1 MDDTLRAAQ
10 LQYLR
15 EKNLSQLRNY
25 EQHRARMAPSPPP
38 LRGGGRWAGRHLNFP
53 SRSASR
59 CSTPSTSPSLYRSS
73 MANVS
78 PATARASPASR
89 PARPPSLD
97 MARPIHPQSARDR
110 HDVLNPADASPPRV
124 LFTTAEE
131 KDTSTMSSLQRSP
144 SHDSPVGS
152 ARNAARAKRARVTML
167 HTDPNAMGL
176 SSPYLIQEAHH
187 TFGTIDKDNSG
198 TIDMHELGAVGTSRI
213 SHTCRPWLRRTS
225 DPACLH
231 CVACACGRIPPLP
244 LMNHTHLYTH
254 LSCTFCLACRGCV
267 ALRYACC

>member
-1 MDDTLRAAQ
+1 MRS
-10 LQYLR
+10 
-15 EKNLSQLRNY
+15 NLPTYSTALFVSSTWR
-25 EQHRARMAPSPPP
+25 RARVHKDVIDYVT
-38 LRGGGRWAGRHLNFP
+38 RGDFVFVLPGV
-53 SRSASR
+53 SRR
-59 CSTPSTSPSLYRSS
+59 RSCVWLAAC
-73 MANVS
+73 MN
-78 PATARASPASR
+78 
-89 PARPPSLD
+89 D
-97 MARPIHPQSARDR
+97 GYCM
-110 HDVLNPADASPPRV
+110 DVDA
-124 LFTTAEE
+124 
-131 KDTSTMSSLQRSP
+131 
-144 SHDSPVGS
+144 
-152 ARNAARAKRARVTML
+152 VTML

-187 TFGTIDKDNSG
+187 TFGTIDNDNSG
-198 TIDMHELGAVGTSRI
+198 TIDMHELGAVRTSRI